1 MAQKKRK
8 LVKLSEDLEHA
19 VVQAIIRG
27 AVAPDAIELEEL
39 SKVGRAIVGSLRA
52 LPSPYGQESIA
63 LAATEIYGIPKE
75 TVTGYLKIVSTRY
88 AGAGAGEILS
98 AVRDRQLLVE
108 VINEATSQLQ
118 GQIDVG
124 LLGGLLAQTPSGAS
138 LSSVSERIKQGFP
151 DPPQGIVL
159 DSLPTLSTHVGGV
172 YGVVALAGEPKV
184 GKSTLAWQIGL
195 DVARKM
201 PVIYY
206 DFENGFAVLMNRTRK
221 MYKGELDRARA
232 ATSNLYVRDSIRS
245 LDADLAH
252 VQSPALVVVD
262 PIQKLPSSI
271 QYKRAGLDRWIH
283 RLEGLKRRGFH
294 VLMVS
299 EIGRAHYGDEA
310 HIAAYKET
318 GEIEYSADTGLQ
330 LIQGGANDQVEVH
343 VVANRHHPH
352 KGLSCVLQRQ
362 RAWIWRE
369 YQTMATTEEG
379 EEID

>member
-1 MAQKKRK
+1 MVQKKRK
-8 LVKLSEDLEHA
+8 LVRLSEDLEHA

-27 AVAPDAIELEEL
+27 VVAPDAVEPEEL
-39 SKVGRAIVGSLRA
+39 SKTARAVVGGIRSLTA
-52 LPSPYGQESIA
+52 PYAPEA
-63 LAATEIYGIPKE
+63 VVLAATEIYGVAKE
-75 TVTGYLKIVSTRY
+75 TVASYLKQVSTHY
-88 AGAGAGEILS
+88 AGADAGEILS

-118 GQIDVG
+118 GHIDVG
-124 LLGGLLAQTPSGAS
+124 LLGGLLAQAPGGTS
-138 LSSVSERIKQGFP
+138 LSSVAERIKQGFP
-151 DPPQGIVL
+151 DPPQGVVL
-159 DSLPTLSTHVGGV
+159 DSLPTLSNHVGGV

-184 GKSTLAWQIGL
+184 GKSTLAWQVGL

-201 PVIYY
+201 PVIHY

-221 MYKGELDRARA
+221 MYNGDLERARS

-245 LDADLAH
+245 LDADLAR
-252 VQSPALVVVD
+252 VPAPAVVVVD

-283 RLEGLKRRGFH
+283 RLEELKKRGYH
-294 VLMVS
+294 ILMVS

-310 HIAAYKET
+310 HIGAYKET

-330 LIQGGANDQVEVH
+330 LIPTGANDQVEVH

-352 KGLSCVLQRQ
+352 KGLSCVLQRK
-362 RAWIWRE
+362 RAWIWKE
-369 YQTMATTEEG
+369 YQTMATAEEG

>member
-1 MAQKKRK
+1 MVQKKRK
-8 LVKLSEDLEHA
+8 LVRLSEDLEHA
-19 VVQAIIRG
+19 VIQAIIRG
-27 AVAPDAIELEEL
+27 AISSEAVEPEEL
-39 SKVGRAIVGSLRA
+39 SKTARSIVGGIRA
-52 LPSPYGQESIA
+52 LTAPYTPEAVA

-75 TVTGYLKIVSTRY
+75 TVAGYLKAVSTHY
-88 AGAGAGEILS
+88 AGADAGEILS

-118 GQIDVG
+118 GQMDVG
-124 LLGGLLAQTPSGAS
+124 LLGGLLAQAPGSNS
-138 LSSVSERIKQGFP
+138 LPPVSERIRQGFP
-151 DPPQGIVL
+151 DPPQGVIL
-159 DSLPTLSTHVGGV
+159 DSLPTLSNHMGGM

-221 MYKGELDRARA
+221 IYQGDLERVRAV
-232 ATSNLYVRDSIRS
+232 TSSLYVRDSIRS
-245 LDADLAH
+245 LDADLAR

-262 PIQKLPSSI
+262 PIQKLPSSV
-271 QYKRAGLDRWIH
+271 QFKRAGLDRWIH

-294 VLMVS
+294 ILMVS

-310 HIAAYKET
+310 HIGAYKET

-343 VVANRHHPH
+343 IVANRHHPH
-352 KGLSCVLQRQ
+352 KGLSCVLQRK
-362 RAWIWRE
+362 RAWIWKE
-369 YQTMATTEEG
+369 YQTMATTPEG
-379 EEID
+379 EEVD